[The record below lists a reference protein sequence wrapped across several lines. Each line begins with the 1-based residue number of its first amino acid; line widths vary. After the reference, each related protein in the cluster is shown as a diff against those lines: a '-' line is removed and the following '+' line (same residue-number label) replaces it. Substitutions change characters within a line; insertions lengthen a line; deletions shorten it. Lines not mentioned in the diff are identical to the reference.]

1 MGDLWQQTPAISFI
15 STELFMQCYVT
26 YLVLEFCKRYGGLKV
41 SSDILYGL
49 LVLKLAFLDFE
60 AAFDSSHGGSLLNA
74 LRADRVPGKRHEEK
88 NNCCDPNTSWIFY
101 TVQSGSWTLFGLP
114 LVDLEYTDDVAVFAS
129 SSAKLQHVVNLAS
142 KLAAAYGMRS
152 ALINVSSCGSPRDP
166 PREIRVDGQP
176 IELVDEFCYLGC
188 MVKTMAAIKGKYSA
202 KMRLSYFGIQLIQ
215 DASLVNY
222 ANEVKLQVYLSA
234 VRPIIM
240 YGSERGSAGDG
251 NGKA

>member
-1 MGDLWQQTPAISFI
+1 MLFAPIEFQESDMKRRTTAAIRTPAGY
-15 STELFMQCYVT
+15 STQF
-26 YLVLEFCKRYGGLKV
+26 KV
-41 SSDILYGL
+41 EAGQRPTDVIL
-49 LVLKLAFLDFE
+49 A
-60 AAFDSSHGGSLLNA
+60 
-74 LRADRVPGKRHEEK
+74 
-88 NNCCDPNTSWIFY
+88 
-101 TVQSGSWTLFGLP
+101 LFGLP